1 MITTGILILLVVGQF
16 SFDIFTEE
24 KWSSIIRKLMRQLNM
39 MTSSNLLTVPREDPG
54 NGIPI
59 WFSKLVNQ

>member
-1 MITTGILILLVVGQF
+1 MMITTGILILLVVGQF

-24 KWSSIIRKLMRQLNM
+24 KLSSIIRKLMRQLSM
-39 MTSSNLLTVPREDPG
+39 MTSSNLLTVPREDLG

-59 WFSKLVNQ
+59 